1 MCWLLI
7 FIILFFLIIFA
18 RQIFLYVRKE
28 RFIEVFKNLTNY
40 TSENN
45 FVMCFLYIYFDDP
58 TKLFSDL
65 YKLKF

>member
-7 FIILFFLIIFA
+7 FIILFSLIIFA

-28 RFIEVFKNLTNY
+28 QFIEVSKNLTNC

-45 FVMCFLYIYFDDP
+45 FVMCFLYNYFDDP

>member
-28 RFIEVFKNLTNY
+28 RFIEIFKNLTNY

-45 FVMCFLYIYFDDP
+45 FVMCFLHIYFDDP
-58 TKLFSDL
+58 TKLFSIN
-65 YKLKF
+65 